1 MSTTQF
7 ATPEMKALLTGH
19 AVLLHGTK
27 LYIKKDELLGELVS
41 TIICN
46 EDIIAAIPVEFFRKR
61 NYAGITDELLDLLK
75 DVNKLHLLS
84 GLLLFIEEDRSELE
98 YFLDGLMN
106 HYHVGTITLEAE
118 DEDDAEY
125 HVLDLT
131 KESPEFS

>member
-7 ATPEMKALLTGH
+7 ATPEMKALLTGQT
-19 AVLLHGTK
+19 VLLHGTK
-27 LYIKKDELLGELVS
+27 LYIKKGELFGDTVS
-41 TIICN
+41 SIISN
-46 EDIIAAIPVEFFRKR
+46 HDALRAIPLKFFSDR
-61 NYAGITDELLDLLK
+61 YHVGITDDMLDLLK
-75 DVNKLHLLS
+75 EANKVHLLN
-84 GLLLFIEEDRSELE
+84 GLLIFIEEDQRECE